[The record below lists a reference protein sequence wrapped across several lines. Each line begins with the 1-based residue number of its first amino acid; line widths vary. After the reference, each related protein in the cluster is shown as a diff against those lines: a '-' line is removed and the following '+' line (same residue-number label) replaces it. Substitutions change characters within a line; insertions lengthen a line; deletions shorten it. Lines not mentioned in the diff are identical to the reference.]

1 LEKLDKIL
9 RPALAKK
16 GLLKVATSAEVC
28 FYASKWKN
36 ARFIPI
42 SFARGAL
49 KVSVTSS
56 SAASELQ
63 MQSEDLLEF
72 INRKFSKKI
81 VRSLRIMNY
90 Y

>member
-1 LEKLDKIL
+1 MEKLSNIL

-28 FYASKWKN
+28 FYASKWTCV
-36 ARFIPI
+36 RFEPI
-42 SFARGAL
+42 SFARGTL

-63 MQSEDLLEF
+63 MQSEDLMES
-72 INRKFSKKI
+72 INRKFVKKVVRAVRI
-81 VRSLRIMNY
+81 VNY
-90 Y
+90 S

>member
-1 LEKLDKIL
+1 MDKLDKIL

-16 GLLKVATSAEVC
+16 GLLKIATSAEVC
-28 FYASKWKN
+28 FYATEWKN
-36 ARFIPI
+36 VRFIPI
-42 SFARGAL
+42 SFSRGVL
-49 KVSVTSS
+49 KVSVSSS

-63 MQSEDLLEF
+63 MQSEDLLES